1 MKVILLQDI
10 SDLGKKY
17 DLKDVPDGYGRNF
30 LIPKNLAKQADR
42 ESLAW
47 LAKQKLD
54 REHKAEE
61 DLKKVQKTA
70 SELDGR
76 EIEFTIKVGDEG
88 QLFESINQLK
98 ISKKLKENGFDVRKD
113 QINLKD
119 PIKEVGEFPIKI
131 TLDQGLEIEITL
143 IITGQPEHDTTEE

>member
-30 LIPKNLAKQADR
+30 LIPQKLAKQADK

-47 LAKQKLD
+47 LEKQKLD
-54 REHKAEE
+54 REYKAEE
-61 DLKKVQKTA
+61 DLKKIQKIA

-76 EIEFTIKVGDEG
+76 EIEFLIKVGDEG
-88 QLFESINQLK
+88 QLFESINQVK
-98 ISKKLKENGFDVRKD
+98 ISKK
-113 QINLKD
+113 
-119 PIKEVGEFPIKI
+119 
-131 TLDQGLEIEITL
+131 
-143 IITGQPEHDTTEE
+143 